1 MTSRRQERVAE
12 LLFEELS
19 ILISSEL
26 MDESL
31 ADAMLTVTAVE
42 VTPDLRNAR
51 IFFEHA
57 LPAGQSRH
65 VIAALRRSA
74 GFLRRSLLENL
85 NLRYMP
91 ELTFHVDLSGEHG
104 RRIDA
109 LLNSIALEADQGQED
124 DTTED
129 AE

>member
-1 MTSRRQERVAE
+1 
-12 LLFEELS
+12 
-19 ILISSEL
+19 

-51 IFFEHA
+51 VYFEHS
-57 LPAGQSRH
+57 LPVDESRH
-65 VIAALRRSA
+65 IIAGLRRSA

-85 NLRYMP
+85 NLRYLP

-104 RRIDA
+104 RRIDS
-109 LLNSIALEADQGQED
+109 LLDSITVEAEQGQED
-124 DTTED
+124 DAAED